1 MDDLGLLL
9 EELMD
14 VYGEWD
20 ELGLRL
26 RLGHETLVAII
37 QQHASDPINRL
48 LEMLKT
54 WLTTSDNTSWKALTD
69 VLRSR
74 RVRANRLAGG
84 LERKYCLTK
93 EMLESKQL
101 TLIISM
107 GNDCWMQ
114 CLCVYISVTRVSDE
128 SE

>member
-9 EELMD
+9 EELID

-20 ELGLRL
+20 ELGLHL
-26 RLGHETLVAII
+26 HLGYETLGAII
-37 QQHASDPINRL
+37 QQHGSDPINRL
-48 LEMLKT
+48 LEVLKT

-69 VLRSR
+69 ALRGP

-84 LERKYCLTK
+84 LERTYCLPK
-93 EMLESKQL
+93 DMLESKQL

-107 GNDCWMQ
+107 GNDRWMQ

>member
-1 MDDLGLLL
+1 MDVCGQWYDLGLH
-9 EELMD
+9 
-14 VYGEWD
+14 
-20 ELGLRL
+20 L
-26 RLGHETLVAII
+26 RLGLETLDNI
-37 QQHASDPINRL
+37 QKQAFDIRDWL

-69 VLRSR
+69 ALRGP

-84 LERKYCLTK
+84 LERTYCLPK
-93 EMLESKQL
+93 EMLESKEL

-107 GNDCWMQ
+107 GNDRWMQ
-114 CLCVYISVTRVSDE
+114 YLCVYISVTRVSDK